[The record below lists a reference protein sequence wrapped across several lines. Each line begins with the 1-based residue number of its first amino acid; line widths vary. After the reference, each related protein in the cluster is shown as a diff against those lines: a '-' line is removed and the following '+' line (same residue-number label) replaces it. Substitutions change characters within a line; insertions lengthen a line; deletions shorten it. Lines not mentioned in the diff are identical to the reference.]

1 MATEGTIAAIG
12 EAALVDRIRRRAGA
26 PPEWLRVGI
35 GDDAAVYAPDR
46 NAVQV
51 ITTDSL
57 VENVHFRSEW
67 TPYASIGYKAVAV
80 NLSDLAAMGAEPRGL
95 LLSLALPATFHT
107 VQFDDLVGGIL
118 EAAARV
124 DATLVGGN
132 LSQSPGP
139 AVVDVTAFG
148 SGHPR
153 KILRRSGGRP
163 DDELYVTGELGAAA
177 AGLLLLRRDRRG
189 DAERDLA
196 LSECLSRYERPDA
209 RVRCGIVVARSRTA
223 RAAVDLSDG
232 LASGVRLLAEA
243 SGTGA
248 EIDGSQIPVHRG
260 ATALAESIGVDALDL
275 AIAGGEDYELLFA
288 VSPARRRA
296 FLAATGHAGR
306 IRVTRIGRLTKD
318 AGTWLVRNGI
328 RVGLEGGFRHF

>member
-1 MATEGTIAAIG
+1 MALPGTIATIG
-12 EAALVDRIRRRAGA
+12 EAALVERIRQRAGA
-26 PPEWLRVGI
+26 PPEWVRVGI

-57 VENVHFRSEW
+57 VENIHFRSDW
-67 TPYASIGYKAVAV
+67 TPYESIGYKAVAV

-107 VQFDDLVGGIL
+107 DQFDDLVGGVL
-118 EAAARV
+118 EAAASGN
-124 DATLVGGN
+124 ATLVGGN
-132 LSQSPGP
+132 LSESPGP

-153 KILRRSGGRP
+153 KILRRDGGRP

-177 AGLLLLRRDRRG
+177 AGLLLLRRERRA

-196 LSECLSRYERPDA
+196 LRECLSRYERPQA
-209 RVRCGIVVARSRTA
+209 RVRCGIVVARSRSA
-223 RAAVDLSDG
+223 HAAVDLSDG
-232 LASGVRLLAEA
+232 LAAGVRLLAEA

-260 ATALAESIGVDALDL
+260 TTALAESIGVDALDV
-275 AIAGGEDYELLFA
+275 AVGGGEDYELLFA
-288 VSPARRRA
+288 VSPTRRRS
-296 FLAATGHAGR
+296 FLAAIGHAHGV
-306 IRVTRIGRLTKD
+306 RVTRIGRLTK
-318 AGTWLVRNGI
+318 APGIWLVRNGL
-328 RVGLEGGFRHF
+328 RVALEGGFRHF